1 MSGCIGERL
10 KNTKAKSRRQRF
22 RWKRIRIHA
31 LGNVFQGI
39 VSRLGDQ
46 VDTATRTPR
55 TDVDVPNPRLELVP
69 GMYAYGSLVLD
80 RKHDAPAVPVQGVN
94 HSENQATIFVVNA
107 ENKIEERPV
116 KTSIETPSN
125 VEILPGLN
133 ANDLVVGGK
142 HSQLQKKEVVHPRVV
157 ELARAAGG
165 K

>member
-1 MSGCIGERL
+1 M
-10 KNTKAKSRRQRF
+10 KKTKAKSRKQRF
-22 RWKRIRIHA
+22 RWKRIRIPT
-31 LGNVFQGI
+31 LGNVFQGT
-39 VSRLGDQ
+39 VSRFEDQ
-46 VDTATRTPR
+46 VDTAIRNPP

-69 GMYAYGSLVLD
+69 GMFAYGLLVLD

-94 HSENQATIFVVNA
+94 HSENQATVFIVNA

-125 VEILPGLN
+125 VEILPVLN
-133 ANDLVVGGK
+133 ANDRVVVGNR
-142 HSQLQKKEVVHPRVV
+142 SQLQKREVVHPRVV

>member
-1 MSGCIGERL
+1 MKR
-10 KNTKAKSRRQRF
+10 TKAKSRKQRF
-22 RWKRIRIHA
+22 RSKRIRIPA

-39 VSRLGDQ
+39 VSRFEDQ
-46 VDTATRTPR
+46 VDTATRTPP
-55 TDVDVPNPRLELVP
+55 TDVDVPNPQLELVP
-69 GMYAYGSLVLD
+69 RMDAFGLLVLD
-80 RKHDAPAVPVQGVN
+80 REHDAPALPVQGVN
-94 HSENQATIFVVNA
+94 HSENQATVFVVNA

-133 ANDLVVGGK
+133 ANDRVIVGNR
-142 HSQLQKKEVVHPRVV
+142 SQLQKREVVLPRVV